1 MLILTRKVGE
11 AIVIGDNVTVKL
23 LEMKGGQVKLG
34 VEAPDNIT
42 INREEVYLRILEE
55 NKKAAV
61 QAEPND
67 LAKLSGL
74 LTKQ

>member
-34 VEAPDNIT
+34 VDAPDNIT